1 VKMIVS
7 LAFSSSKC
15 AVAILDEQMV
25 LLVWFYEIL
34 NGIKDFCL
42 RQFNVHKTVQK
53 KGN

>member
-7 LAFSSSKC
+7 LAFSFSNC
-15 AVAILDEQMV
+15 VVVILDEQIVHFSMV
-25 LLVWFYEIL
+25 YEIL
-34 NGIKDFCL
+34 NGINDICL